1 MQSTESIQNL
11 ILRVFYVYEKTL
23 IFRLKIILQSLSL
36 TGYVNWKLDLSAF
49 STNLRRKEYI

>member
-23 IFRLKIILQSLSL
+23 IFRLKKILQSLTL
-36 TGYVNWKLDLSAF
+36 IGYVNWKLDLTAF
-49 STNLRRKEYI
+49 SPNLMRKGYI